1 MFLQATD
8 SGERDDGA
16 NANGPES
23 RDVGTVGNLRRGKFV
38 MEAMAGEECYGGV
51 VRRFEDCEGAA
62 GGTVGC
68 LNIEACDGLRR
79 C

>member
-8 SGERDDGA
+8 SGKRDDGA

-23 RDVGTVGNLRRGKFV
+23 CYVGTVGNLRRGKFV
-38 MEAMAGEECYGGV
+38 MEAMAGEECYGDV
-51 VRRFEDCEGAA
+51 VRRFEDREGAA

-68 LNIEACDGLRR
+68 LHIEACDGLKR